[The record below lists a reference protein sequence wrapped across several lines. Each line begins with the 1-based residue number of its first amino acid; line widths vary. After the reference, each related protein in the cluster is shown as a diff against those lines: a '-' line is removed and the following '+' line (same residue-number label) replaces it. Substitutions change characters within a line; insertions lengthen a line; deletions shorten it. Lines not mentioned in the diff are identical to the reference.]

1 MRSSYL
7 ITQNQKVKEEGRECS
22 CFTSFDMFITIGLAC
37 LICSMTAFLSDFETT
52 DFVLLFAGLTPKL
65 ISENEFDGHSE
76 RHLESN
82 IPSLNTLKKKILLTL
97 SFTACYLG
105 ISNACPIALT
115 MSDCCAFTLFI
126 KCVITHTRFATET
139 YVCIVTC

>member
-7 ITQNQKVKEEGRECS
+7 ITQNQKVKDDGREWS
-22 CFTSFDMFITIGLAC
+22 CFTSFDMFITIGSAC
-37 LICSMTAFLSDFETT
+37 LVYRITAFLSDFEKT
-52 DFVLLFAGLTPKL
+52 DLVLLFAGLTPKL

-82 IPSLNTLKKKILLTL
+82 IPSLNRSNKNNLLTL

-105 ISNACPIALT
+105 ITDACPIALT
-115 MSDCCAFTLFI
+115 VSDCGAFTLFI
-126 KCVITHTRFATET
+126 E
-139 YVCIVTC
+139 

>member
-7 ITQNQKVKEEGRECS
+7 ITQNQKVKEDGRECS
-22 CFTSFDMFITIGLAC
+22 CFTSFDMFITIGSAC
-37 LICSMTAFLSDFETT
+37 LVYRITAFLSVFVKT

-82 IPSLNTLKKKILLTL
+82 IPSLNILKKENIAYFIFHCML
-97 SFTACYLG
+97 SRY
-105 ISNACPIALT
+105 
-115 MSDCCAFTLFI
+115 
-126 KCVITHTRFATET
+126 
-139 YVCIVTC
+139 

>member
-7 ITQNQKVKEEGRECS
+7 IIQNQKVKEDGSECS
-22 CFTSFDMFITIGLAC
+22 SFTSSDMFITIGFAC
-37 LICSMTAFLSDFETT
+37 LVYRITAFLSVFVKT
-52 DFVLLFAGLTPKL
+52 DFVLLFAGLTLKL

-82 IPSLNTLKKKILLTL
+82 IPSLNRLNKNILLTL

-105 ISNACPIALT
+105 ISNACSIALT
-115 MSDCCAFTLFI
+115 MSDCSAFTLFI
-126 KCVITHTRFATET
+126 KCIIIHTRFATET
-139 YVCIVTC
+139 HICIVTC